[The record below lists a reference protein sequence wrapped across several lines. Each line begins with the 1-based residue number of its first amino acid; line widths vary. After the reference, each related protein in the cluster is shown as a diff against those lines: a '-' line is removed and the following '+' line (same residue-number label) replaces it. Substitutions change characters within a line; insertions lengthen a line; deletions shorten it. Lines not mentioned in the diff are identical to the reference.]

1 VARSVWGL
9 DIGKGQWACVKL
21 ILDADD
27 RILEVRGEAMPYS
40 PAPILTDDCIVA
52 VADVPIGLI
61 ADSVA
66 TDTAQGGRSGARV
79 VDRGA
84 RRWVLHNGSVASP
97 PTIEQFE
104 SGLLE
109 HARAARAKTKAERRR
124 KLRNVTPAG
133 LTQMGLEMIPAIESA
148 AETKARYPDKLY
160 ESHPEVVFAVMA
172 GGIIPVNK
180 KTLAGTLGR
189 AHYSSARL
197 GFDCLKWVM
206 TQEARFE
213 IEADDWLDSLS
224 MALVAYDWRVPAQRQ
239 MLATADGAVRR
250 WGTEGDR
257 LMAIPCTEIA
267 ELPKRISA
275 GALIELVAERKG
287 RVR

>member
-1 VARSVWGL
+1 VARSVWGF

-21 ILDADD
+21 ILGAHD
-27 RILEVRGEAMPYS
+27 RILEACGEAMPYS
-40 PAPILTDDCIVA
+40 PAPILANDCIVA

-61 ADSVA
+61 ADSEA
-66 TDTAQGGRSGARV
+66 TDTAKGGRSGARV

-109 HARAARAKTKAERRR
+109 HVRAARAKTKAGRRR

-133 LTQMGLEMIPAIESA
+133 LTRMGLEMIPAIESA
-148 AETKARYPDKLY
+148 AVTKARFPNKLY
-160 ESHPEVVFAVMA
+160 ESHPEVVFAVIA

-180 KTLAGTLGR
+180 KTLSGTLGR
-189 AHYSSARL
+189 AHYLSARL

-213 IEADDWLDSLS
+213 IDADDWLDSLS
-224 MALVAYDWRVPAQRQ
+224 MALVAYDWRLPVRRQ
-239 MLATADGAVRR
+239 MLATADGMVRR
-250 WGTEGDR
+250 WR
-257 LMAIPCTEIA
+257 M
-267 ELPKRISA
+267 
-275 GALIELVAERKG
+275 ERETA
-287 RVR
+287 